1 MASVMPTDLL
11 LYAPLALPVTA
22 ALSYA
27 VVGWRTSTAWAG
39 VATTA
44 GQVAAAVAL
53 APHVVHRTARTAA
66 GGLLRADALTGFM
79 LIVISTVALIA
90 AWASVHHIAAEQTT
104 GRMSPGD
111 ARRYGIL
118 VHAFLAAMGA
128 AVLADN
134 LGLMWVALEATT
146 VITAF
151 LVGHRRDRAGL
162 EAAWK
167 YVVLCSVGIAMAF
180 LGTVC
185 VYAAALHAGGHGTG
199 ALDWTFLAAHASR
212 LDPGVIRL
220 AAGLAVLGFGTKAGL
235 APMHAWLPDAH
246 SQAPAPVSALMS
258 GVLLSV
264 AFTAILRYKIL
275 TDAVL
280 GPGYMRILLIAAAL
294 ASLTVAALLL
304 ISQRDYKRMLAY
316 SSIEHMGLA
325 AFGAAIGTR
334 LAAAALLLHILG
346 HGLAKAVA
354 FTSAGQILHHTRTS
368 RIVGVRGLATSRP
381 ALAGVFGLAVAALAG
396 LPPFPLFASELG
408 IARSAV
414 SAGLGWVLAIA
425 LALLLVIFAA
435 LARHTTAMLLGP
447 ATGSGPSATPVPAGS
462 AVTPLVL
469 ALTAA
474 AVLGTALGPLRP
486 LLRAAATIVGAP

>member
-1 MASVMPTDLL
+1 MPIDLL
-11 LYAPLALPVTA
+11 LYAPLALPVLA
-22 ALSYA
+22 AGVYA
-27 VVGWRTSTAWAG
+27 AFGWRTWTAWTGA
-39 VATTA
+39 AT
-44 GQVAAAVAL
+44 AAAQLAAAIAL
-53 APHVVHRTARTAA
+53 ATGLVHGTARTAA
-66 GGLLRADALTGFM
+66 GGLLRADALTGFL
-79 LIVISTVALIA
+79 LIVISAVAVIA
-90 AWASVHHIAAEQTT
+90 TWASVHHIDAEQAA
-104 GRMSPGD
+104 GRTSPAD
-111 ARRYGIL
+111 ARRYGLLI
-118 VHAFLAAMGA
+118 HAFLAAMGA

-167 YVVLCSVGIAMAF
+167 YVVLCSAGIAVAF

-199 ALDWTFLAAHASR
+199 ALDWTFLTAHAHQ
-212 LDPGVIRL
+212 LDPGVVRL

-275 TDAVL
+275 TDTVL
-280 GPGYMRILLIAAAL
+280 GPTYMRTLLIAAAL

-325 AFGAAIGTR
+325 ALGAAAGTR

-354 FTSAGQILHHTRTS
+354 FTSAGQILQQAKTS
-368 RIVGVRGLATSRP
+368 RIAGVRGLATSKP
-381 ALAGVFGLAVAALAG
+381 ALAGAFGLAVAALAG

-408 IARSAV
+408 IARSTA

-447 ATGSGPSATPVPAGS
+447 TQGTDPATPLPARG
-462 AVTPLVL
+462 AATPLLL

-474 AVLGTALGPLRP
+474 AVLGTALGPLQP

>member
-1 MASVMPTDLL
+1 MDTDLL
-11 LYAPLALPVTA
+11 LYPPLVLPAAA
-22 ALSYA
+22 ALVYA
-27 VVGWRTSTAWAG
+27 VFGWRTWTAWSG
-39 VATTA
+39 VGTAA
-44 GQVAAAVAL
+44 GQLAAAIAL
-53 APHVVHRTARTAA
+53 GPQIVHGTARTAA

-79 LIVISTVALIA
+79 LIVISAVALIA
-90 AWASVHHIAAEQTT
+90 TWASVHHIATEQDI
-104 GRMSPGD
+104 GRMSSGD
-111 ARRYGIL
+111 ARRYGTLI
-118 VHAFLAAMGA
+118 HAFLAAVGA

-151 LVGHRRDRAGL
+151 LVGHRRDRASL

-185 VYAAALHAGGHGTG
+185 VYATALHAGGHGAD
-199 ALDWTFLAAHASR
+199 ALDWTFLLGHANR
-212 LDPGVIRL
+212 LDPQVIRL

-264 AFTAILRYKIL
+264 AFTAILRYKVL

-280 GPGYMRILLIAAAL
+280 GPGYMRALLVAAAL
-294 ASLTVAALLL
+294 ASLAVAALLL

-325 AFGAAIGTR
+325 ALGAAAGTR
-334 LAAAALLLHILG
+334 LAAAAVLLHVLG

-354 FTSAGQILHHTRTS
+354 FTSAGQILQRTRTS
-368 RIVGVRGLATSRP
+368 RIAGVRGLATSKP

-408 IARSAV
+408 IARSTAA
-414 SAGLGWVLAIA
+414 AGLGWVLAAA
-425 LALLLVIFAA
+425 LVLLLVIFAA

-447 ATGSGPSATPVPAGS
+447 APGTDPATPVLTRG
-462 AVTPLVL
+462 AVTPLAL
-469 ALTAA
+469 ALIAA
-474 AVLGTALGPLRP
+474 AILGTALGPLQP